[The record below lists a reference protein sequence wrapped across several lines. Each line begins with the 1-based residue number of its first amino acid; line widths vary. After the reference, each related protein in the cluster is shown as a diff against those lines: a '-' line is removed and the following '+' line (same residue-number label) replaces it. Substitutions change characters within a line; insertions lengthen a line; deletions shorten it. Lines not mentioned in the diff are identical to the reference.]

1 MSKRESHWGEIF
13 CDVTFLFLNIFT
25 TVVTEIFRIIIENL
39 MKIFLHKDQHN
50 IVRKVF
56 IAKLIV
62 L

>member
-1 MSKRESHWGEIF
+1 MSKRESYWGEIF
-13 CDVTFLFLNIFT
+13 CDVTFLFLNIIT

-50 IVRKVF
+50 IVRKVL

>member
-1 MSKRESHWGEIF
+1 MSKRESYWSEMF
-13 CDVTFLFLNIFT
+13 CDVTFLFF

-50 IVRKVF
+50 IVRKVL

>member
-1 MSKRESHWGEIF
+1 MSKRESYWSEMF

-50 IVRKVF
+50 IVRKVL

>member
-1 MSKRESHWGEIF
+1 MSKRESYWGEIF

-50 IVRKVF
+50 IVRKVL

>member
-1 MSKRESHWGEIF
+1 MSKRKSYWDEIF
-13 CDVTFLFLNIFT
+13 CDVTFLFLNIIT

-39 MKIFLHKDQHN
+39 MNIFLHEDQHN
-50 IVRKVF
+50 IVGKVL

>member
-1 MSKRESHWGEIF
+1 MTKRKSYWDEIF

-50 IVRKVF
+50 IVRKVL